1 MNSEEGD
8 GLVRRIV
15 GALPLAVIRMP
26 HEMASMWCIVLVA
39 PRRGVR
45 FEGARWRGL
54 TLDLEVVQTSADA
67 YELSALDRGRRTV
80 LFAAATLEQ
89 MAFLLADET
98 SEADLEHGDPEAGTP

>member
-1 MNSEEGD
+1 M
-8 GLVRRIV
+8 
-15 GALPLAVIRMP
+15 
-26 HEMASMWCIVLVA
+26 
-39 PRRGVR
+39 
-45 FEGARWRGL
+45 
-54 TLDLEVVQTSADA
+54 EVVQTSADA